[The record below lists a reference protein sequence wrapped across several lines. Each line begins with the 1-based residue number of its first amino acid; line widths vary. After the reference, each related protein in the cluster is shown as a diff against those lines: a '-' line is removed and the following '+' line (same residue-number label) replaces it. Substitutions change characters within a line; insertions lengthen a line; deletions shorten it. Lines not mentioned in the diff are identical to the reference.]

1 MIDGYTYKRLEQAL
15 EELEV
20 LRAENKTLKQNLSK
34 AVRILKKIK
43 KLLMERRSEEK

>member
-20 LRAENKTLKQNLSK
+20 LRVENKSLKQNLSK
-34 AVRILKKIK
+34 AIRILKKIK
-43 KLLMERRSEEK
+43 KLLMERRSAKK

>member
-20 LRAENKTLKQNLSK
+20 LKAENKTLEQKLSK

-43 KLLMERRSEEK
+43 KLLERCKK

>member
-20 LRAENKTLKQNLSK
+20 LRLENKTLKQNLSK
-34 AVRILKKIK
+34 AIHILKKIK
-43 KLLMERRSEEK
+43 KLMERRSEEK

>member
-1 MIDGYTYKRLEQAL
+1 MIDGYTYKRLEQVL

-20 LRAENKTLKQNLSK
+20 LRMENKTLKQNLSK
-34 AVRILKKIK
+34 AVRIFKEIK